1 MQAGR
6 ETGRAIFSIS
16 AEVSLK
22 QARIENRKQK
32 ENEGPDGS
40 VPTVCEFVVVGHVMS
55 CSFFYYVFSDFVF
68 VGPQQIWRD
77 VISCLLVLFWSLRG
91 KEIFRSGEIVVTA
104 LGRFKWSYLQ
114 NVGLKFGEGEE
125 KKNWKKSDAWKLM
138 NSWGREENR
147 TCLGLLQR
155 ISYLCYGGFSNQNK
169 RAQGW

>member
-104 LGRFKWSYLQ
+104 LGRFK
-114 NVGLKFGEGEE
+114 
-125 KKNWKKSDAWKLM
+125 
-138 NSWGREENR
+138 
-147 TCLGLLQR
+147 
-155 ISYLCYGGFSNQNK
+155 
-169 RAQGW
+169 